1 MIINILKGLYYAY
14 FIGYAGYL
22 GMDVAKNKKD
32 LKRVS
37 TIDKVKESFIGF
49 LVNFGDSLGI
59 GAFGN
64 IVALFS
70 ALKVKVN
77 DKLIPGTLNASCSL
91 PTLLEAILFT
101 AAIQIDPLT
110 LVLMIVSATIGS
122 YIGAGIIAKMD
133 EKKVQLIM
141 GVALFIAATVM
152 LITHP
157 YLGLFEMN
165 NTAIGLSGVKL
176 VVAVIGNF
184 ILGVLMCAG
193 VGLYAPCMAMV
204 SLLGMNIKS
213 AFPIMMGSCAIL
225 MPTAGIRFIKEEA
238 YDRTSAVF
246 INLFGLLGVVCAY
259 LGVKNANIDALKIVI
274 ILVIYYTAISMIKKS
289 KSNHED
295 DSYIIDPEVSQEV
308 FGSSEEN

>member
-1 MIINILKGLYYAY
+1 MIISILKGLYYAY
-14 FIGYAGYL
+14 FVGYAGYL
-22 GMDVAKNKKD
+22 GVDVAKNKKD
-32 LKRVS
+32 LKKVS
-37 TIDKVKESFIGF
+37 SQDKIKESFIGF
-49 LVNFGDSLGI
+49 LVNFGDTLGI
-59 GAFGN
+59 GSFGN
-64 IVALFS
+64 IVALFG

-101 AAIQIDPLT
+101 STIEIDPLT
-110 LVLMIVSATIGS
+110 LALMIASATIGS

-133 EKKVQLIM
+133 EKKVQFVM
-141 GVALFIAATVM
+141 GVALFLAATAM

-165 NTAIGLSGVKL
+165 NTAIGLSGWRL
-176 VVAVIGNF
+176 IVAVIGNF

-204 SLLGMNIKS
+204 SILGMNIKS

-238 YDRTSAVF
+238 YDRSSGLF
-246 INLFGLLGVVCAY
+246 INLFGLLGVIAAY
-259 LGVKNANIDALKIVI
+259 LGVQNANIDALKIII
-274 ILVIYYTAISMIKKS
+274 ILVIYYTAINMIRKS
-289 KSNHED
+289 KSKKEED
-295 DSYIIDPEVSQEV
+295 SFIADPEITEEV
-308 FGSSEEN
+308 YNAD

>member
-22 GMDVAKNKKD
+22 GRDVLKNKED
-32 LKRVS
+32 LRKVS
-37 TIDKVKESFIGF
+37 TADKVKESFVGF
-49 LVNFGDSLGI
+49 AVNFGDSLGI

-64 IVALFS
+64 IVALFG
-70 ALKVKVN
+70 ALKIRVN

-101 AAIQIDPLT
+101 AAIEIDPLT
-110 LVLMIVSATIGS
+110 LVLMILSATIGS

-133 EKKVQLIM
+133 EKKVQFIM
-141 GVALFIAATVM
+141 GLALFVAATVM

-165 NTAIGLSGVKL
+165 NTAIGLSGIKL
-176 VVAVIGNF
+176 IVAVVGNF

-238 YDRTSAVF
+238 YDRTAAVF
-246 INLFGLLGVVCAY
+246 INLFGLLGVVAAY
-259 LGVKNANIDALKIVI
+259 FGVKNANIDALKVLI

-289 KSNHED
+289 KTSDQEETPL
-295 DSYIIDPEVSQEV
+295 IDIEISQEV
-308 FGSSEEN
+308 FGLSEKY

>member
-1 MIINILKGLYYAY
+1 MIISILKGLYYAY
-14 FIGYAGYL
+14 FVGYAGYL
-22 GMDVAKNKKD
+22 GVDVAKNKKD
-32 LKRVS
+32 LKKVS
-37 TIDKVKESFIGF
+37 SQDKIKESFIGF
-49 LVNFGDSLGI
+49 LVNFGDTLGI
-59 GAFGN
+59 GSFGN
-64 IVALFS
+64 IVALFG

-101 AAIQIDPLT
+101 STIEIDPLT
-110 LVLMIVSATIGS
+110 LALMIASATIGS

-133 EKKVQLIM
+133 EKKVQFVM
-141 GVALFIAATVM
+141 GVALFLAATAM

-165 NTAIGLSGVKL
+165 NTAIGLSGWRL
-176 VVAVIGNF
+176 IVAVIGNF

-238 YDRTSAVF
+238 YDRSASLY
-246 INLFGLLGVVCAY
+246 INLFGLLGVVVAY
-259 LGVKNANIDALKIVI
+259 LGVKNANIDALKILI
-274 ILVIYYTAISMIKKS
+274 ILVIYYTAITMIRKS
-289 KSNHED
+289 KSSKEED
-295 DSYIIDPEVSQEV
+295 SFIADPEITEEV
-308 FGSSEEN
+308 YNAD

>member
-1 MIINILKGLYYAY
+1 MIISILKGLYYAY
-14 FIGYAGYL
+14 FVGYAGYL
-22 GMDVAKNKKD
+22 GVDVAKNKKD
-32 LKRVS
+32 LKKVS
-37 TIDKVKESFIGF
+37 SQDKIKESFIGF
-49 LVNFGDSLGI
+49 LVNFGDTLGI
-59 GAFGN
+59 GSFGN
-64 IVALFS
+64 IVALFG

-101 AAIQIDPLT
+101 STIEIDPLT
-110 LVLMIVSATIGS
+110 LALMIASATIGS

-133 EKKVQLIM
+133 EKKVQFVM
-141 GVALFIAATVM
+141 GVALFLAATAM

-165 NTAIGLSGVKL
+165 NTAIGLSGWRL
-176 VVAVIGNF
+176 IVAVIGNF

-238 YDRTSAVF
+238 YDRSASLY
-246 INLFGLLGVVCAY
+246 INLFGLLGVVVAY
-259 LGVKNANIDALKIVI
+259 LGVKNANIDALKILI
-274 ILVIYYTAISMIKKS
+274 ILVIYYTAITMIRKS
-289 KSNHED
+289 KSSKEED
-295 DSYIIDPEVSQEV
+295 SFIADPEITEEV
-308 FGSSEEN
+308 YNAN

>member
-1 MIINILKGLYYAY
+1 MIITILKGLYYAY
-14 FIGYAGYL
+14 FAGYAAFIGRDIY
-22 GMDVAKNKKD
+22 KNKED
-32 LKRVS
+32 LKKTS
-37 TIDKVKESFIGF
+37 KSDKIKQSFIGF
-49 LVNFGDSLGI
+49 LVSFGDSIGI

-64 IVALFS
+64 IVALFG
-70 ALKVKVN
+70 AMRVKVH
-77 DKLIPGTLNASCSL
+77 DRLIPGTLNASCSL

-101 AAIQIDPLT
+101 SAIPVDPLT
-110 LVLMIVSATIGS
+110 LVLMIASATIGS

-133 EKKVQLIM
+133 EKKVQFVM
-141 GVALFIAATVM
+141 GTALAIAATVM

-165 NTAIGLSGVKL
+165 NTAIGLSGWRL
-176 VVAVIGNF
+176 IVAVIGNF

-238 YDRTSAVF
+238 YDRSSGLF
-246 INLFGLLGVVCAY
+246 INLFGLLGVIAAY
-259 LGVKNANIDALKIVI
+259 LGVQNANIDALKIII
-274 ILVIYYTAISMIKKS
+274 ILVIYYTAINMIRKS
-289 KSNHED
+289 KSKKEED
-295 DSYIIDPEVSQEV
+295 SFIADPEITEEV
-308 FGSSEEN
+308 YNAN

>member
-1 MIINILKGLYYAY
+1 MIISILKGLYYAY
-14 FIGYAGYL
+14 FVGYAGYL
-22 GMDVAKNKKD
+22 GVDVAKNKKD
-32 LKRVS
+32 LKKVS
-37 TIDKVKESFIGF
+37 SQDKIKESFIGF
-49 LVNFGDSLGI
+49 LVNFGDTLGI
-59 GAFGN
+59 GSFGN
-64 IVALFS
+64 IVALFG

-101 AAIQIDPLT
+101 STIEIDPLT
-110 LVLMIVSATIGS
+110 LALMIASATIGS

-133 EKKVQLIM
+133 EKKVQFVM
-141 GVALFIAATVM
+141 GVALFLAATAM
-152 LITHP
+152 LVTHP

-165 NTAIGLSGVKL
+165 NTAIGLSGWKL
-176 VVAVIGNF
+176 IVAVIGNF

-238 YDRTSAVF
+238 YDRSASLY
-246 INLFGLLGVVCAY
+246 INLFGLLGVVVAY
-259 LGVKNANIDALKIVI
+259 LGVKNANIDALKILI
-274 ILVIYYTAISMIKKS
+274 ILVIYYTAITMIRKS
-289 KSNHED
+289 KSPKEED
-295 DSYIIDPEVSQEV
+295 SFIADPEITEEV
-308 FGSSEEN
+308 YNAE

>member
-1 MIINILKGLYYAY
+1 MIITLLKGLYYVYFAGY
-14 FIGYAGYL
+14 AAFIGRDIY
-22 GMDVAKNKKD
+22 KNKED
-32 LKRVS
+32 LKKTS
-37 TIDKVKESFIGF
+37 KSDKIKQSFIGF
-49 LVNFGDSLGI
+49 LVNFGDTLGI
-59 GAFGN
+59 GSFGN
-64 IVALFS
+64 IVALFG

-91 PTLLEAILFT
+91 PTLLEALLFT
-101 AAIQIDPLT
+101 STIEIDPLT
-110 LVLMIVSATIGS
+110 LALMIVSATIGS

-133 EKKVQLIM
+133 EKKVQFVM
-141 GVALFIAATVM
+141 GVALFLAATAM

-165 NTAIGLSGVKL
+165 NTAIGLSGWRL
-176 VVAVIGNF
+176 IVAVIGNF

-238 YDRTSAVF
+238 YDRSASLY
-246 INLFGLLGVVCAY
+246 INLFGLLGVVVAY
-259 LGVKNANIDALKIVI
+259 LGVKNANIDALKILI
-274 ILVIYYTAISMIKKS
+274 ILVIYYTAINMIRKS
-289 KSNHED
+289 KSKKEED
-295 DSYIIDPEVSQEV
+295 SFIADPEITEEV
-308 FGSSEEN
+308 YNAN